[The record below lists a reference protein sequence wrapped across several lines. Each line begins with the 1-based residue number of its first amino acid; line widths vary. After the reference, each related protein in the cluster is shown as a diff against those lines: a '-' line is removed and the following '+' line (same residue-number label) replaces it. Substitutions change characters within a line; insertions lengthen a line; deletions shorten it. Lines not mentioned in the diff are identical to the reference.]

1 MTKVIKPMINTA
13 NTMSTERKAKETPMA
28 NACFQ
33 RKAYIA
39 KPLEME
45 TAKASIERPRAM
57 THNT

>member
-1 MTKVIKPMINTA
+1 MMKTA
-13 NTMSTERKAKETPMA
+13 NKMSTERKAKETPMA

-45 TAKASIERPRAM
+45 TAKASIESPRAI
-57 THNT
+57 THNI

>member
-1 MTKVIKPMINTA
+1 MTKVIKPMMKTA
-13 NTMSTERKAKETPMA
+13 NKMSTERKAKETPMA

-45 TAKASIERPRAM
+45 TAKASIESPRAI
-57 THNT
+57 THNI